1 MNNLLEEHVLL
12 IFSKIGVSIDELDI
26 VACHRLGSTDRT
38 IIKLLNRKH
47 AVKLLENKN
56 KLKYVDFYEN
66 SSEENC
72 NKNLSSDQ
80 VSVSEQ
86 VKDRKNFSI
95 KKLKLFLNQSLCPY
109 YRLLYGRVKELARD
123 DLIDSFWISNG
134 TIKMKEL
141 SESQPVSIT
150 HLTDLED

>member
-26 VACHRLGSTDRT
+26 VACYRLGSTDRT

-123 DLIDSFWISNG
+123 NLIDSFWISNG